1 MPVSHLITQ
10 LLRSRYVLVRNGDA
24 DKIIAYLRQEHL
36 PFRVSHKFIPDTGW
50 HTVIET

>member
-10 LLRSRYVLVRNGDA
+10 LQRSRYVLVRNGDA
-24 DKIIAYLRQEHL
+24 DKIIAYLLQSHK
-36 PFRVSHKFIPDTGW
+36 PFRVRPKWIDGTGW